1 MVEPV
6 FVLVVDPLH
15 RNAKGRIAKVK
26 VLRSLAMVLLAVM
39 LLAVAGCG
47 AGGGTQAPQVDW
59 TLTVE
64 GEVDNPLTLSYADLA
79 SMEQVS
85 LKEILM
91 QKSTG
96 EDTVDDWEGVPL
108 TALFEQAGVHSG
120 ASGITA
126 VAADGYAI
134 MVSMAD
140 LEDGIVALKTNG
152 EWIATADADHGPI
165 RLVLP
170 NKPANHWVFQLS
182 SIVVEGAGA
191 LPPTAEWELA
201 FEGAMDNERT
211 FEYVQLT
218 GLERV
223 ELEGLVVQTKSG
235 ESTHDFEG
243 VPLTTLFDL
252 VALRSDAQSI
262 TAVAV
267 DGYEVTIDMAD
278 LGRDAMIALKMDG
291 EWLAESDPE
300 SPIRLVVP
308 GLPANKWV
316 SSLVKIIA
324 SEEGVAPPEPAE
336 TPEPEEAEAP
346 DVNWQLTI
354 DGAVDTES
362 TLEFADLASMDMV
375 LVEDVLMQ
383 TKSGEST
390 HSFEGVL
397 LTSLFDLVGADS
409 AADGI
414 TATASD
420 GYAVTIPMA
429 DLSADAMVALKMD
442 GEWLAD
448 SEPDSPIRIV
458 VPGLAA
464 NQWVSQLV
472 SITVEGGSA
481 AAPAAPTAEW
491 TLTVD
496 GAVSSELTLDYA
508 ELTSM
513 DTVVL
518 EDVEKVTKRG
528 TSTHSFEGILLSDL
542 FDLTGVDSA
551 AQTLTATA
559 SDGYSASIPLADLGS
574 EAMVALKTDGEWL
587 AEADPESPI
596 ELVVPGLPA
605 SQWISMLTSL
615 TLE

>member
-1 MVEPV
+1 
-6 FVLVVDPLH
+6 
-15 RNAKGRIAKVK
+15 VK
-26 VLRSLAMVLLAVM
+26 VARALAVVLLAAT

-47 AGGGTQAPQVDW
+47 AGGGAQAPQVDW

-79 SMEQVS
+79 AMEQVS

-108 TALFEQAGVHSG
+108 TALFEQAGVRSG

-126 VAADGYAI
+126 VASDGYAI

-252 VALRSDAQSI
+252 VALSSDAQSI

-316 SSLVKIIA
+316 TSLVKIVG
-324 SEEGVAPPEPAE
+324 SEEGAAPPEPEATSEPEE
-336 TPEPEEAEAP
+336 TPEAEEAAAP
-346 DVNWQLTI
+346 GVDWQLTV

-362 TLEFADLASMDMV
+362 TLSFADLASMDMA

-390 HSFEGVL
+390 HSFEGVP

-409 AADGI
+409 AAEGI

-420 GYAVTIPMA
+420 GYAVTIPLA

-442 GEWLAD
+442 GEWLAESD
-448 SEPDSPIRIV
+448 PESPIRV
-458 VPGLAA
+458 MVPGLPA
-464 NQWVSQLV
+464 NQWVSQLAT
-472 SITVEGGSA
+472 ITVEGGSA
-481 AAPAAPTAEW
+481 PAPESPTAEW

-496 GAVSSELTLDYA
+496 GAVSSELSIDYA
-508 ELTSM
+508 DLASM

-518 EDVEKVTKRG
+518 EEVVKLTKSG
-528 TSTHSFEGILLSDL
+528 ESTHSYEGVLLSDL
-542 FDLTGVDSA
+542 FDLAGVDSA

-574 EAMVALKTDGEWL
+574 EAMVALKADGEWL

-605 SQWISMLTSL
+605 NQWISMLASL

>member
-1 MVEPV
+1 
-6 FVLVVDPLH
+6 
-15 RNAKGRIAKVK
+15 VK
-26 VLRSLAMVLLAVM
+26 VAKALAVVLLAAT

-47 AGGGTQAPQVDW
+47 AGGGAQAPQVDW

-79 SMEQVS
+79 AMEQVS
-85 LKEILM
+85 LREILM

-108 TALFEQAGVHSG
+108 TTLFEQAGVHSE

-126 VAADGYAI
+126 VASDGYAI

-152 EWIATADADHGPI
+152 DWIATADADHGPI

-170 NKPANHWVFQLS
+170 NKPANHWVFQLA

-252 VALRSDAQSI
+252 VALSSDAQSI

-316 SSLVKIIA
+316 TSLVKIVG
-324 SEEGVAPPEPAE
+324 SEEGAAPPEPEATSEPEE
-336 TPEPEEAEAP
+336 TPEAEEAAAP
-346 DVNWQLTI
+346 GVDWQLTV

-362 TLEFADLASMDMV
+362 TLSFADLASMDMA

-390 HSFEGVL
+390 HSFEGVP

-409 AADGI
+409 AAEGI

-420 GYAVTIPMA
+420 GYAVTIPLA

-442 GEWLAD
+442 GEWLAESD
-448 SEPDSPIRIV
+448 PESPIRV
-458 VPGLAA
+458 MVPGLPA
-464 NQWVSQLV
+464 NQWVSQLAT
-472 SITVEGGSA
+472 ITVEGGSA
-481 AAPAAPTAEW
+481 PAPESPTAEW

-496 GAVSSELTLDYA
+496 GAVSSELSIDYA
-508 ELTSM
+508 DLASM

-518 EDVEKVTKRG
+518 EEVVKLTKSG
-528 TSTHSFEGILLSDL
+528 ESTHSYEGVLLSDL
-542 FDLTGVDSA
+542 FDLAGVDSA

-574 EAMVALKTDGEWL
+574 EAMVALKADGEWL

-605 SQWISMLTSL
+605 NQWISMLASL

>member
-1 MVEPV
+1 V
-6 FVLVVDPLH
+6 
-15 RNAKGRIAKVK
+15 R
-26 VLRSLAMVLLAVM
+26 VLRSLVVVLLAVTM
-39 LLAVAGCG
+39 LAVAGCG

-79 SMEQVS
+79 AMEQIS

-91 QKSTG
+91 QKSHG

-108 TALFEQAGVHSG
+108 TAIFEQAGVHSD

-126 VAADGYAI
+126 VAVDGYAI

-140 LEDGIVALKTNG
+140 LEDGIVALRSDG
-152 EWIATADADHGPI
+152 EWIATSDEDHGPI

-191 LPPTAEWELA
+191 LPPQADWELT
-201 FEGAMDNERT
+201 FEGAVDNERT

-223 ELEGLVVQTKSG
+223 ELEGLVMQTKSG

-262 TAVAV
+262 TAMAG

-278 LGRDAMIALKMDG
+278 LGRDAMVALKMDG
-291 EWLAESDPE
+291 EWLVESDPE

-308 GLPANKWV
+308 GLPANQWV
-316 SSLVKIIA
+316 TSLVKITA
-324 SEEGVAPPEPAE
+324 GAEGAAPPEPE
-336 TPEPEEAEAP
+336 ESPELEEAEAP
-346 DVNWQLTI
+346 DVDWQLTI
-354 DGAVDTES
+354 GGAVDSEA
-362 TLEFADLASMDMV
+362 TLEFAELASMDTV
-375 LVEDVLMQ
+375 LVEEVVMQ
-383 TKSGEST
+383 TQSGEST
-390 HSFEGVL
+390 HDFEGVL
-397 LTSLFDLVGADS
+397 LSSLFDLVGAS
-409 AADGI
+409 SEADGI

-420 GYAVTIPMA
+420 GYAVTIAMS

-442 GEWLAD
+442 GGWLAE
-448 SEPDSPIRIV
+448 SEPDSPIRLM

-464 NQWVSQLV
+464 NQWVTQLT
-472 SITVEGGSA
+472 SLTVEGGSA
-481 AAPAAPTAEW
+481 AAPEAPTAEW
-491 TLTVD
+491 TLVVD

-508 ELTSM
+508 ELASM
-513 DTVVL
+513 DTAVL
-518 EDVEKVTKRG
+518 EDVVKVTKSG
-528 TSTHSFEGILLSDL
+528 ESTHSFEGVLLSAL
-542 FDLTGVDSA
+542 FDLAGVDSA

-574 EAMVALKTDGEWL
+574 DAMVALKADGEWL

-596 ELVVPGLPA
+596 ELVVPGLPG
-605 SQWISMLTSL
+605 SQWISMLVSII
-615 TLE
+615 LE